1 MDNYG
6 EILCGK
12 KQPCRFLCR
21 FGSIINVGVRGM
33 SLAPK
38 L

>member
-1 MDNYG
+1 MDNYS

-21 FGSIINVGVRGM
+21 FLGWAAYS
-33 SLAPK
+33 AK
-38 L
+38 KKKA